1 MVDEKIKKD
10 LIEKIKKGTFN
21 LERDFKDYLNL
32 NKEYSETDPDFI
44 DFIKDIQKVFQVKL
58 SDVDFNFWV
67 EVSNSKTEYDFKIH
81 PDPDVVILMTEK
93 VLTDFILE
101 KIDPAIAYMAG
112 KINIIGSVSDA
123 LLLGKLLKY
132 SITKMLK

>member
-1 MVDEKIKKD
+1 MVDDKINKD
-10 LIEKIKKGTFN
+10 LIEKFKKGTFN

-67 EVSNSKTEYDFKIH
+67 DFSNGKIEYDFKIH
-81 PDPDVVILMTEK
+81 PDPNVVILMTKK
-93 VLTDFILE
+93 VLTDFLLE

-132 SITKMLK
+132 STTKMLK

>member
-1 MVDEKIKKD
+1 MVDDKIKKD
-10 LIEKIKKGTFN
+10 LIEKIKKGNIN
-21 LERDFKDYLNL
+21 LDRDFKDYLNL

-67 EVSNSKTEYDFKIH
+67 DISNGKIEYDLKIH
-81 PDPDVVILMTEK
+81 PDPNVVILMTKK

-101 KIDPAIAYMAG
+101 KIDPAISYMAG

-123 LLLGKLLKY
+123 LLLGKMLKY
-132 SITKMLK
+132 STTKMLE